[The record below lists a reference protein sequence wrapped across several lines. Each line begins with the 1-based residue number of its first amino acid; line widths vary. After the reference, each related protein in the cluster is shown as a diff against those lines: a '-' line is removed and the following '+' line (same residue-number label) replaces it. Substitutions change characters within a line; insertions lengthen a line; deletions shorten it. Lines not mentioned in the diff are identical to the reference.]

1 MGIFGMDDNEL
12 EKMVATHPLT
22 VFSKLVAD
30 NPGNKVY
37 QTCLDNEV
45 HNAAESLAEYV
56 AVEQLE
62 MIECIMSNLPDG
74 VVKTDNKEFNDML
87 MNADIIRRVIAEV
100 RRIKGW

>member
-1 MGIFGMDDNEL
+1 MKMFGMDDNEL

-30 NPGNKVY
+30 SPDNKVY
-37 QTCLDNEV
+37 QQCLDSEV

-62 MIECIMSNLPDG
+62 MLEYILRCIPDG
-74 VVKTDNKEFNDML
+74 VVKTDDKEFSDML
-87 MNADIIRRVIAEV
+87 MNAAIIRRVIAEV